1 MFVRVFF
8 AGGADALSAAP
19 SEAWLGPPGSPN
31 ASGDVPESCAG
42 TLEESIIFRFLL
54 VDVEVEGGAR
64 AIEGVELC

>member
-31 ASGDVPESCAG
+31 ASGDGPESCGGA
-42 TLEESIIFRFLL
+42 LEESIFRFLL
-54 VDVEVEGGAR
+54 VGVEVEGGAR